1 MILLDTNVVS
11 ELMLTPPYQP
21 NENVN
26 AWIAQ
31 QHIETLFI
39 SSITV
44 AEVSFGIEILAEG
57 KKKESLIQEFEG
69 YVVPF
74 FENRILNFDKKAAIA
89 FATLTAKARR
99 QGLAVGMAD
108 AYIGAIAHSNK
119 LTVATRDTAPFK
131 AMGLKVINPFD

>member
-1 MILLDTNVVS
+1 MLDTNVVS
-11 ELMLTPPYQP
+11 ELMLTPPQP

-57 KKKESLIQEFEG
+57 KKKESLF
-69 YVVPF
+69 
-74 FENRILNFDKKAAIA
+74 LNF
-89 FATLTAKARR
+89 
-99 QGLAVGMAD
+99 
-108 AYIGAIAHSNK
+108 
-119 LTVATRDTAPFK
+119 
-131 AMGLKVINPFD
+131 